1 MQSGECDPFFKKI
14 YKNTDFLKNGS
25 SKILDFIGFYEG
37 QNVHKIEILC
47 IMIKW
52 RENMIKHKSYMDI
65 NRFQTKYSDGFN
77 VGDSIVIQEKIDG
90 ANASFIY
97 DEEEDYIDCY
107 SRKKTLDSDNTLNGF
122 WNFVQTLDKDKY
134 KKYKNYRFFGE
145 WLIKHKVVYPED
157 KQNKFYLFDIW
168 DENNKKYLDW
178 NSVCDIAK
186 DIGLETVPAFYE
198 GLFISWED
206 CNKYVGKTKM
216 GGEYGEGIVVKSM
229 TMLNNPNTKLP
240 FYVKI
245 VAENFS
251 EVQKSKVHKV
261 DLEALQEKERLY
273 NLAETIVTKN
283 RIEKIIMKLV
293 DNGDL
298 RPDWDETDMKLIAKN
313 LPKEVYGDCVKEEPE
328 VVEEIGKTF
337 GSIASK
343 ISMKYA
349 REILANR

>member
-1 MQSGECDPFFKKI
+1 
-14 YKNTDFLKNGS
+14 
-25 SKILDFIGFYEG
+25 
-37 QNVHKIEILC
+37 
-47 IMIKW
+47 
-52 RENMIKHKSYMDI
+52 MIKHKSYMDI
-65 NRFQTKYSDGFN
+65 NRFATKYANGFE

-90 ANASFIY
+90 ANASFVY
-97 DEEEDYIDCY
+97 DEVEDCIDCY
-107 SRKKTLDSDNTLNGF
+107 SRKKTLDFDNTLNGF
-122 WNFVQTLDKDKY
+122 WNFVQTLDKDIY
-134 KKYKNYRFFGE
+134 KKYKGYRFFGE
-145 WLIKHKVVYPED
+145 WLTRHKVKYPED

-186 DIGLETVPAFYE
+186 NTGLEAVPVFYE
-198 GLFISWED
+198 GQFISWEE
-206 CNKYVGKTKM
+206 CTKYVGQTKM

-229 TMLNNPNTKLP
+229 TKLNSPNTKLP

-245 VAENFS
+245 VSENFS
-251 EVQKSKVHKV
+251 EVQKSKVHKI

-273 NLAETIVTKN
+273 NLAEAIVTKN

-298 RPDWDETDMKLIAKN
+298 RIDWDETDMKVIAKN
-313 LPKEVYGDCVKEEPE
+313 LPKEVYRDCVKEEPE

-349 REILANR
+349 REFLTNR

>member
-1 MQSGECDPFFKKI
+1 
-14 YKNTDFLKNGS
+14 
-25 SKILDFIGFYEG
+25 
-37 QNVHKIEILC
+37 
-47 IMIKW
+47 
-52 RENMIKHKSYMDI
+52 
-65 NRFQTKYSDGFN
+65 
-77 VGDSIVIQEKIDG
+77 
-90 ANASFIY
+90 
-97 DEEEDYIDCY
+97 
-107 SRKKTLDSDNTLNGF
+107 
-122 WNFVQTLDKDKY
+122 
-134 KKYKNYRFFGE
+134 
-145 WLIKHKVVYPED
+145 
-157 KQNKFYLFDIW
+157 
-168 DENNKKYLDW
+168 
-178 NSVCDIAK
+178 
-186 DIGLETVPAFYE
+186 
-198 GLFISWED
+198 
-206 CNKYVGKTKM
+206 M

-245 VAENFS
+245 VAESFS

-261 DLEALQEKERLY
+261 DLEALKEKERLY

-313 LPKEVYGDCVKEEPE
+313 LPKEAYKDCVKEEPE